1 MNEHEQPSPGPGGP
15 EHASDASS
23 TTPAPPPTEPTPA
36 RAAQPVTAD
45 GQVAPAVSFEPAP
58 VSATSTTPVEPAPAA
73 RPSRRRW
80 AVAGLV
86 ALVVVALSAAGLF
99 ALVGATNSSLVS
111 AWTPADAVVYVEVR
125 GDLPGDQRQNLGRF
139 LAHFPGFADQATL
152 DQKIDETL
160 DRLIDGMSGGK
171 RNWSKDIKPWF
182 GGQLAVSLSS
192 FPTMTGTD
200 PAAGM
205 ADARGLLVATQKDPV
220 AAIAWL
226 KSLSSDTATDES
238 YGGVTLTVWA
248 HGSAPKVA
256 ATATSGVLLVG
267 DLASV
272 KSAVDR
278 GGKDGLAATKAF
290 SSATAGLDGDQVTRA
305 YVDLKAYLDAIKST
319 LGTMGGAGLG
329 LDQALLDRIPAWVGT
344 GGRVE
349 SDALVGEAIVPLV
362 EGAPTVADSASV
374 IARHLPAST
383 LAVFEAHD
391 YGKLLGAQL
400 DQLRKDP
407 TLADGFKQVDQAA
420 AVLGGLDHLIG
431 WIGDVGVV
439 VTADGSTPG
448 GGLVIV
454 PTGVDEANQ
463 IVTQLKNLVALA
475 GGSSGITIRD
485 EAYGSG
491 TITTIDFGDLAKL
504 SGLVGGGS
512 ATLPISGHAEVSF
525 TVQDGVAI
533 VGIGPAWVKSIVD
546 VKAGASLADQARYK
560 DALGRVGSKNATSV
574 FVDLAAIRTLVQPLV
589 AKDVGAKYETDVK
602 PYIEPFDILAGAS
615 RTSDGKMVS
624 RYILTVTTK

>member
-1 MNEHEQPSPGPGGP
+1 MAG
-15 EHASDASS
+15 A
-23 TTPAPPPTEPTPA
+23 
-36 RAAQPVTAD
+36 
-45 GQVAPAVSFEPAP
+45 QVAPAVSFEPAP
-58 VSATSTTPVEPAPAA
+58 VSATPTAPVEPALAVRPA
-73 RPSRRRW
+73 RRRW

-111 AWTPADAVVYVEVR
+111 AWTPADAVVYLEVR

-171 RNWSKDIKPWF
+171 RNWSKDIRPWF

-205 ADARGLLVATQKDPV
+205 ADAHGLLVATQKDPA

-238 YGGVTLTVWA
+238 YNGVTLTVYA
-248 HGSAPKVA
+248 HGSAPRVA

-278 GGKDGLAATKAF
+278 GGTDGLAASKAF
-290 SSATAGLDGDQVTRA
+290 RSATAGLDGDQLTRA
-305 YVDLKAYLDAIKST
+305 YIDLKAYLDAVKST
-319 LGTMGGAGLG
+319 LGSTGGAGLG
-329 LDQALLDRIPAWVGT
+329 LDQAILDRVPAWVGT

-349 SDALVGEAIVPLV
+349 SDALVGEAVAPLV
-362 EGAPTVADSASV
+362 EGAPTVADSESV

-391 YGKLLGAQL
+391 YGKLLTAQL

-407 TLADGFKQVDQAA
+407 ALADGFKQVDQAA

-431 WIGDVGVV
+431 WIGDIGVV
-439 VTADGSTPG
+439 VTADGNTPG

-475 GGSSGITIRD
+475 GGSSGVAIRD

-491 TITTIDFGDLAKL
+491 TITTIDFGDLGKL
-504 SGLVGGGS
+504 LGQAGGGS
-512 ATLPISGHAEVSF
+512 AALPISGHAEVSF
-525 TVQDGVAI
+525 TVQGGVAI
-533 VGIGPAWVKSIVD
+533 VGSGPAWVKSIVD
-546 VKAGASLADQARYK
+546 VKAGASLADQARYR
-560 DALGRVGSKNATSV
+560 DALARVGSKNATSI
-574 FVDLAAIRTLVQPLV
+574 FVDLAAIRTLVEPLV
-589 AKDVGAKYETDVK
+589 ARDAGAKYQTDVK
-602 PYIEPFDILAGAS
+602 PYIVPFDVLAGAS
-615 RTSDGKMVS
+615 RTSDGRTVS